1 MMRRWIPAAP
11 GPAVARRLSAL
22 ALSRDAES
30 RLASFGKN
38 DPSLIY
44 SQRQA
49 KTADKASFAKLRV
62 IVESVPNLTLRN

>member
-38 DPSLIY
+38 DP
-44 SQRQA
+44 
-49 KTADKASFAKLRV
+49 
-62 IVESVPNLTLRN
+62 ESHLFSETSKDRR